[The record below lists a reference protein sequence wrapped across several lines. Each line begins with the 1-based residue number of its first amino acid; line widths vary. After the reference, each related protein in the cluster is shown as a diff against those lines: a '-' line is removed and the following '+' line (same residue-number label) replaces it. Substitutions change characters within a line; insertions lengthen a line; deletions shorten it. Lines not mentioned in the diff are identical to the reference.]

1 MKGTGFQSFDEVEKQ
16 VLTRSEKHP
25 LDVKFM
31 ETCKGFL
38 SQIENTHMRE
48 LCFQTKIAAV
58 LKCTFSS
65 SHTECQQIC
74 FFLSVHLLPSSL
86 LFSTTAVFSG
96 KHQPLT
102 TWPTPNYTQTNWWSS
117 WWTKWSIYKLNSL
130 HCTTTNQIFFSE
142 YKQLAHLILTIYFPL
157 WSLTEI
163 ERVPR
168 DTESE
173 KPSHVTFQI
182 TKTREGLMCK
192 YNMELFADET
202 HQCGCEVCTVCL
214 HRRGWVISFCRFN
227 EDIFNEIKLA

>member
-1 MKGTGFQSFDEVEKQ
+1 
-16 VLTRSEKHP
+16 
-25 LDVKFM
+25 
-31 ETCKGFL
+31 
-38 SQIENTHMRE
+38 MRE

-130 HCTTTNQIFFSE
+130 HCTTTNLIFFFRV
-142 YKQLAHLILTIYFPL
+142 QTIS
-157 WSLTEI
+157 SL
-163 ERVPR
+163 
-168 DTESE
+168 DT
-173 KPSHVTFQI
+173 
-182 TKTREGLMCK
+182 
-192 YNMELFADET
+192 YNLFST
-202 HQCGCEVCTVCL
+202 L
-214 HRRGWVISFCRFN
+214 
-227 EDIFNEIKLA
+227 IFNRDWTCAKRHREWKAFTRHIPNNENKRGLDV

>member
-1 MKGTGFQSFDEVEKQ
+1 MSTDLFFFECSLAAVITTVFHY
-16 VLTRSEKHP
+16 S
-25 LDVKFM
+25 
-31 ETCKGFL
+31 
-38 SQIENTHMRE
+38 
-48 LCFQTKIAAV
+48 CFQWKTPTIDHLANTK
-58 LKCTFSS
+58 L
-65 SHTECQQIC
+65 HTDKLMKQ
-74 FFLSVHLLPSSL
+74 LVNKVKHLQ
-86 LFSTTAVFSG
+86 V
-96 KHQPLT
+96 KQP
-102 TWPTPNYTQTNWWSS
+102 
-117 WWTKWSIYKLNSL
+117 SL
-130 HCTTTNQIFFSE
+130 HHNKSDFFSSE

-214 HRRGWVISFCRFN
+214 HRHRVA
-227 EDIFNEIKLA
+227 E